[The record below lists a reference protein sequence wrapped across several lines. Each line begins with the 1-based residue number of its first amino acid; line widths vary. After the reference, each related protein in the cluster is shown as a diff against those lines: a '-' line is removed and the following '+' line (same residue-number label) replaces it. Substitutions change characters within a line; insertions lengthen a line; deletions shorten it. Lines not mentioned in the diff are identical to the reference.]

1 MAKVKQDLVSQPAL
15 RLTPEEFIVF
25 INNLKDGTIVN
36 VTMDEPSRKGE
47 DADGE

>member
-1 MAKVKQDLVSQPAL
+1 MTKEKKEQKSQSEL